1 MEIRELVDILYE
13 ALSDKEKLAL
23 EKILTR
29 LDESDETFV
38 LLSDLRPLLEKN
50 KAQDK
55 EPVSETKIPVNKEE
69 KKEAECVKPKKTGYY
84 ASVDGEMDAQDL
96 ITKFN
101 LNWNRGNIIKYVIRA
116 GRKDPA
122 KEMDDLLKAQQYISF
137 EIDRLKGQK

>member
-1 MEIRELVDILYE
+1 MEIRELVNILYE
-13 ALSDKEKLAL
+13 ALSDKEKDAL

-38 LLSDLRPLLEKN
+38 LLSDLRPLLEKD

-55 EPVSETKIPVNKEE
+55 EPVSETKIPVNNGEGKAPESM
-69 KKEAECVKPKKTGYY
+69 KPKKTGYY

-116 GRKDPA
+116 GKKDPS
-122 KEMDDLLKAQQYISF
+122 KEIDDLLKAQQYISF

>member
-1 MEIRELVDILYE
+1 MEIRELVNILYE
-13 ALSDKEKLAL
+13 ALSDKEKDAL

-38 LLSDLRPLLEKN
+38 LLSDLRPLLEKD

-55 EPVSETKIPVNKEE
+55 EPVSETKIPVNKGAE
-69 KKEAECVKPKKTGYY
+69 KAPERMKSKKSGYY

-116 GRKDPA
+116 GKKDPS
-122 KEMDDLLKAQQYISF
+122 KEIDDLLKAQQYISF